1 MSEKSTPGRLLTVPQ
16 AADRLNVGE
25 RFVRRLI
32 AERRITFIRI
42 GRHIRI
48 SADAVDA
55 FIRAGLV
62 EPGRTHGKA
71 A

>member
-25 RFVRRLI
+25 RFVRRLM

-42 GRHIRI
+42 GRHVRI
-48 SADAVDA
+48 PQDAADA

-62 EPGRTHGKA
+62 EPSRTCGKVA
-71 A
+71 